1 MIETLMDSDISMI
14 LTELED
20 GGKELT
26 YLTEKLK
33 ISSDEITKRLSSLIE
48 YGFVRII
55 HDEKKIV
62 FSVDKEKLNEIMET
76 DENFSGVVDGLTEID
91 QYLN

>member
-1 MIETLMDSDISMI
+1 MDSDISMI